1 MKSSGQDSMS
11 ITKLAAP
18 LENHVDGRIST
29 SDVVI
34 YSNSDNKKEP
44 IIHHTLLP

>member
-1 MKSSGQDSMS
+1 MKSPGEDLMS

-18 LENHVDGRIST
+18 LDNHVRGRIPT

-44 IIHHTLLP
+44 LIHHTLLP

>member
-1 MKSSGQDSMS
+1 MKSSGEDLIG

-18 LENHVDGRIST
+18 LENHVNGRIST

-44 IIHHTLLP
+44 VVHHTLLP